1 MPQSPEHYL
10 IRLYLE
16 RRLHRL
22 EDYFPTLQ
30 GLPKKRRIL
39 RNELTSTGGR
49 EIRADLAVGFGEPLV
64 AASIFEFQGSRD
76 PQKPNAW
83 LSYPIELAREHGI
96 PVHNFV
102 ISLND
107 STHKWA
113 QNAFQKHQA
122 SVSQYEFYSPQK
134 MVDQIVA
141 ANASLEPIEVALSD
155 LVSAGLRVGHP
166 AQETLLT
173 RSWHN
178 FRMCHSSPELDERTK
193 EEYISMLTAYAPDS
207 WLRAHPEARMYFET
221 EIQKIKRVSRQEGY
235 QEGYQEGRQ
244 EGRQEVLEAGRQEER
259 RAVLLSVV
267 DMRGLSLSVAD
278 RVRIERSR
286 SLEELQR
293 WLTQALQTQQKK
305 LALD

>member
-1 MPQSPEHYL
+1 
-10 IRLYLE
+10 
-16 RRLHRL
+16 
-22 EDYFPTLQ
+22 
-30 GLPKKRRIL
+30 
-39 RNELTSTGGR
+39 
-49 EIRADLAVGFGEPLV
+49 
-64 AASIFEFQGSRD
+64 
-76 PQKPNAW
+76 
-83 LSYPIELAREHGI
+83 
-96 PVHNFV
+96 
-102 ISLND
+102 
-107 STHKWA
+107 
-113 QNAFQKHQA
+113 
-122 SVSQYEFYSPQK
+122 

-221 EIQKIKRVSRQEGY
+221 EIQKIKRVSHQEG
-235 QEGYQEGRQ
+235 
-244 EGRQEVLEAGRQEER
+244 LEAGRQEER